1 MRLVPCSEGPGPSVH
16 SSCPRHGD
24 SSAHSLARP
33 RRRAIL
39 RDHCGSPLR
48 MYTPTSVELSRMLD
62 RAREPRVPISWV
74 MAQLGRRSFGLTFLV
89 MGVVALVPGASTFVG
104 VLLAWPAIQ
113 LVLGHEVTVLPRVIA
128 RRKVSADR
136 LARAVALVRPRL
148 EWLERLVRPRWPEL
162 FRSTRW
168 MTGVMMLLLG
178 LTMISPV
185 PFGHIAPALVVI
197 LLAVSYMEEDG
208 LALAVSLLAALVSLV
223 ITTATVWGTVITIDW
238 LDPASHA

>member
-1 MRLVPCSEGPGPSVH
+1 
-16 SSCPRHGD
+16 
-24 SSAHSLARP
+24 
-33 RRRAIL
+33 
-39 RDHCGSPLR
+39 

-62 RAREPRVPISWV
+62 RAQEPRVPISWV

-89 MGVVALVPGASTFVG
+89 MGIVALVPGASTLVG

-113 LVLGHEVTVLPRVIA
+113 LILGHEVTVLPRFIA
-128 RRKVSADR
+128 RRKVGADG

-162 FRSTRW
+162 FQSTRW

-185 PFGHIAPALVVI
+185 PFGHIVPALVVM

-208 LALAVSLLAALVSLV
+208 LALLVSLVTALVSLV
-223 ITTATVWGTVITIDW
+223 ITAATVWGTVVTVDW
-238 LDPASHA
+238 LDPALHA